1 MFTPEAY
8 VKTNCAAVAENC
20 INSHLWKGEAIAHHL
35 EFVKAYE
42 AENGLCDPD
51 SMVHAVVEKLKN
63 AAVNVEAFTAFIDER
78 REGLASP
85 HCADAE
91 AYARIFISEEKTI
104 PEILEALQEAVKGI

>member
-1 MFTPEAY
+1 MFTSESY
-8 VKTNCAAVAENC
+8 IKTNCAAVAQNC
-20 INSHLWKGEAIAHHL
+20 ISFHLWHGEAFSDHL
-35 EFVKAYE
+35 ERVKAYE

-63 AAVNVEAFTAFIDER
+63 AAVNMEAFTAFIDER
-78 REGLASP
+78 REGLVSP